1 MSTAKV
7 PIIDKSDPDL
17 RLDDIPEINWVELKK
32 DNKPYLQKK
41 SNNIIEFNI
50 YFKRHFS

>member
-32 DNKPYLQKK
+32 DNKPYF
-41 SNNIIEFNI
+41 FN
-50 YFKRHFS
+50 YDLKQALWDGVF